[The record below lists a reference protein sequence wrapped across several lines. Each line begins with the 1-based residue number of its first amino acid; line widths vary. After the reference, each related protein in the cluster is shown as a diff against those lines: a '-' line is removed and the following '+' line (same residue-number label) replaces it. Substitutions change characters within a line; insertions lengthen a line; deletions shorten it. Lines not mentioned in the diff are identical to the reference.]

1 MFKNKH
7 VIVSL
12 IVAPILAIISY
23 FAIDAI
29 VAETPHAVQAGERV
43 ALVEKPNCR
52 YSSGACDL
60 KNGEFEMRIHA
71 KWSDDVQVQLTLESN
86 YPLDGVI
93 AAHVQD
99 PSQGVPPMTMQAADQ
114 AGYKW
119 SLNIVNPNKSID
131 RLRLAASANE
141 AVYFGD
147 ASLAFI
153 NYETSYEDD
162 FRK

>member
-23 FAIDAI
+23 FAIDAL
-29 VAETPHAVQAGERV
+29 VAETPHAAQSGEHV

-60 KNGEFEMRIHA
+60 KNGDFEIHIQG
-71 KWSDDVQVQLTLESN
+71 KWIDDVQVQLTLESKF
-86 YPLDGVI
+86 PLDGVI
-93 AAHVQD
+93 ASHVT
-99 PSQGVPPMTMQAADQ
+99 GEEHNVPPINMRPLDKN
-114 AGYKW
+114 GLKW
-119 SLNIVNPNKSID
+119 MLSITNPNMNND
-131 RLRLAASANE
+131 RLRLAASANQ

-153 NYETSYEDD
+153 NYETSYHDD
-162 FRK
+162 FRE